1 MSDWKAEVRWN
12 RMQRAGDRT
21 NPYRALRFY
30 RTALILSG
38 LLNLAMFLAL
48 SLITAHYA
56 G

>member
-1 MSDWKAEVRWN
+1 MPDWEVDVRWN
-12 RMQRAGDRT
+12 QMRRESRM

-30 RTALILSG
+30 RNALIVSG

-48 SLITAHYA
+48 SWISR